1 MVSFLNFNNWEKQN
15 QTSLYSEIPY
25 DDDFE
30 EVNNVDGNEV
40 GRSEHIFN
48 FVDVPSFV
56 SLFSSSQSEP
66 LYFVKVTEK
75 EATR

>member
-1 MVSFLNFNNWEKQN
+1 M
-15 QTSLYSEIPY
+15 
-25 DDDFE
+25 
-30 EVNNVDGNEV
+30 DGNEV

-75 EATR
+75 VATR

>member
-40 GRSEHIFN
+40 VRSEHMFN